1 MAWQTIAWS
10 GGRWDSRAVLRQL
23 VTRVLGADDADLP
36 EGRSQDF
43 GQWPRPHVTPMAF
56 RQVADGTLS
65 LRQFEA
71 ERYRIADPNDPAVIR
86 GVILAANLT
95 MEHGTLADRKA
106 LVDYVISPGT
116 TQAMPAGVGFC
127 TPKPPA
133 SPAGGALPCAP
144 ARAV

>member
-1 MAWQTIAWS
+1 MAGSWCSTVSKVPS
-10 GGRWDSRAVLRQL
+10 G
-23 VTRVLGADDADLP
+23 
-36 EGRSQDF
+36 
-43 GQWPRPHVTPMAF
+43 AF
-56 RQVADGTLS
+56 RQVAAGTLS

-116 TQAMPAGVGFC
+116 TQAMPAGVGF
-127 TPKPPA
+127 
-133 SPAGGALPCAP
+133 LAP
-144 ARAV
+144 ATRPPPRGWSARWEAPG